1 MKILVA
7 IPVYDGKLPVETARC
22 LFNEQHVA
30 VGGGDDFSVRFLPA
44 CSHPAMGRNQ
54 LANDFMNSDADRLV
68 FLDSDVTFTPG
79 SLVKIARHPVDF
91 VGGAYRFK
99 LEEESYPVG
108 WLDTPQLWADSHGLL
123 EVATLPGGFL
133 SLSRMVFQVLKAAH
147 PEREYEH
154 FGRTAHCYF
163 QMPFHNGHLY
173 GEDSFF
179 CKEWRDAGGKVLLD
193 PELSLTHWDFNR
205 PFAGHIGNWLKR
217 RAGLAT
223 AAETRATA
231 GEQQEATA

>member
-22 LFNEQHVA
+22 LLNEQIIA

-54 LANDFMNSDADRLV
+54 LTQEFLESDSDRLV
-68 FLDSDVTFTPG
+68 FLDSDVTFEPG
-79 SLVKIARHPVDF
+79 SLIKIARHPVDF

-99 LEEESYPVG
+99 FETENYPVG
-108 WLDTPQLWADSHGLL
+108 FGQNADWVNEHGLL
-123 EVATLPGGFL
+123 EVDTLPGGFL
-133 SLSRMVFQVLKAAH
+133 SLSRNVFETLKSAH

-154 FGRTAHCYF
+154 FGKKAHCYF
-163 QMPFHNGHLY
+163 LMPFQDGHMY
-173 GEDSFF
+173 GEDSYF
-179 CKEWRDAGGKVLLD
+179 CKEWRDAGGKVFLD

-205 PFAGHIGNWLKR
+205 PYAGHVGNWLKR
-217 RAGLAT
+217 RAGLPTVTEARAEMASAKEMT
-223 AAETRATA
+223 A
-231 GEQQEATA
+231 